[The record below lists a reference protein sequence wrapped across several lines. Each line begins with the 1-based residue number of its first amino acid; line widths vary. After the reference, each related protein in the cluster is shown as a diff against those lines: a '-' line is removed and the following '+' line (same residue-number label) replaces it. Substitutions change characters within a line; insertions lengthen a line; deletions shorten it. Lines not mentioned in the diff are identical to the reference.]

1 MKGAP
6 AGVRY
11 PLQTEDHMVSI
22 PTTSTDVYAHYRRL
36 CGGAPV
42 LTEAELRVEVRAT
55 GLRYEELDDT
65 FWATLFRRPDHRH
78 LL

>member
-1 MKGAP
+1 
-6 AGVRY
+6 
-11 PLQTEDHMVSI
+11 
-22 PTTSTDVYAHYRRL
+22 VYAHYRRL

-42 LTEAELRVEVRAT
+42 LTEPELRVEVRAT

-78 LL
+78 LP